1 MSRLQMPFCIL
12 SKFLLIALVWSSNLQ
27 AQTTTQESPSH
38 ETSCRISLPYK
49 VGQFPDCTPQSAAAY
64 DFAFCAIANIA
75 AAKFAPETDK
85 SLGENSK
92 SAVLM
97 RDAAAY
103 LKISEGLTDTD
114 TLKHNVELV
123 KNFYSSL
130 QGKDDGDIQMSINY
144 VKQKCHNVYAWHRQ
158 PVDELVQKLKSKP
171 INSNQQKGSVQ

>member
-1 MSRLQMPFCIL
+1 MPFFTL

-38 ETSCRISLPYK
+38 DTSCRISLPYK

-64 DFAFCAIANIA
+64 DLAFCAVANIA
-75 AAKFAPETDK
+75 AAKFAPESDK

-92 SAVLM
+92 SAVLL

-103 LKISEGLTDTD
+103 LKISEGLTDAD
-114 TLKHNVELV
+114 KLKHNVDLV

-130 QGKDDGDIQMSINY
+130 QGKADDDIQMSLNY
-144 VKQKCHNVYAWHRQ
+144 VQQKCQNVYAWHRQ
-158 PVDELVQKLKSKP
+158 PVDELVQRLKSKP
-171 INSNQQKGSVQ
+171 IDTKQQKELAQ